1 MGDGVSLE
9 RRRSIA
15 DFTSPCH
22 EYIDGVSGQRS
33 GVLAGI
39 VSGGVRWYGKW
50 CGFEAWSGAFGG
62 NTHPFDIGTFCYGG
76 GNLEKSLVGCLY
88 HGLGRMFLRRR
99 AGWTDILFCGGRGGK
114 CHGAGHFPAGA
125 ERGRSAVCSETNGG
139 VEPGGNFIGTFDTG
153 RRVDGCG
160 TDGTAFFA
168 GQALS
173 GANSV
178 VFAHCRMAGRRW
190 RRCGGRGTYGI
201 SAFCLRRWEFVPV
214 CGAGVRWIV
223 GRMFERCWQAVR
235 WAGFLDDGGAVQ
247 FLRRAC
253 I

>member
-22 EYIDGVSGQRS
+22 EYIDGVSRQRS
-33 GVLAGI
+33 GILADI
-39 VSGGVRWYGKW
+39 VSGGVRRHGKW
-50 CGFEAWSGAFGG
+50 CGFEARSGAFGS
-62 NTHPFDIGTFCYGG
+62 NTHSFDIGTLCHDR
-76 GNLEKSLVGCLY
+76 GNLEKSPAGCLC
-88 HGLGRMFLRRR
+88 HGAGRMLLRCGTGR
-99 AGWTDILFCGGRGGK
+99 TDILFCGGRGGK
-114 CHGAGHFPAGA
+114 RHGAGHFPAGT
-125 ERGRSAVCSETNGG
+125 ERGRGAVCSETNGG
-139 VEPGGNFIGTFDTG
+139 VEPGGNLIGASDTG
-153 RRVDGCG
+153 RRFDGSG

-173 GANSV
+173 CADGV

-190 RRCGGRGTYGI
+190 RRCGGRCPYGF
-201 SAFCLRRWEFVPV
+201 SAFCLRCREFVPV
-214 CGAGVRWIV
+214 CGAGFGGIV
-223 GRMFERCWQAVR
+223 GRMPERCWQAVR